1 LKKFVSVV
9 FAVLLIFSMASAVFA
24 EETESNYQD
33 VKVSMTND
41 PVVTFRTLNSNG
53 EGVEGTVV
61 TVNKIG
67 DTTES
72 SEIVFQGTS
81 DSNATVEFK
90 PEISD
95 DQLAADVTDV
105 VYEVFFVSPKGE
117 IERKFFSVPFVKNGQ
132 KVLLS
137 DKEVIEKDQN
147 VTVESN
153 FTGKEPVEENGNR
166 NTPTA
171 TASYISCKPICTS
184 VNRVDT
190 KNRENYAADRY
201 IRSHSLG
208 VEYPIAEW
216 IRFPL

>member
-1 LKKFVSVV
+1 
-9 FAVLLIFSMASAVFA
+9 M
-24 EETESNYQD
+24 
-33 VKVSMTND
+33 
-41 PVVTFRTLNSNG
+41 
-53 EGVEGTVV
+53 EGTVV

-117 IERKFFSVPFVKNGQ
+117 IERKFFSVTFVKNGQ

-171 TASYISCKPICTS
+171 TASYISCKPIGLGADLCISDEKYYTQPKQ
-184 VNRVDT
+184 RLE
-190 KNRENYAADRY
+190 KFMLEMENQQK
-201 IRSHSLG
+201 
-208 VEYPIAEW
+208 
-216 IRFPL
+216 